1 MPDSKPPGA
10 ARVVVIGGGILGCSV
25 AYHLAKLGCT
35 DVVLLERKS
44 LTGGTTWHA
53 AGLVGQLRGNRSL
66 TELAK
71 YTAELYASLEAETGQ
86 ATGFRQVGSYA
97 LATSEGR
104 LDELKRM
111 VSMARTFGIDADMVE
126 PGHVAAHFPGLDV
139 SDVLGAVH
147 IPGDA
152 QTNPVDT
159 TRALA
164 AGARQHGVRICE
176 NVKVT
181 DIRHANGTVTGV
193 AGDFGEVEAE
203 VVVNCAGMWA
213 REVGGLCGV
222 AVPLHAAEH
231 SYVVTEP
238 IAGLGGAL
246 PVIRDPDNCIYI
258 KADAGK
264 LLIGLFEPV
273 AKPWGMAGIPDDFCF
288 DALPDDMEHI
298 EPYLL
303 NAMRRLPILE
313 DTGLQLVFNG
323 PESFTPDD
331 NYYIGEAAEVENVF
345 VAAGFNSIGIQSAGG
360 AGRMIAEWIVNG
372 RPPLDLTPV
381 DIRRIHP
388 FQNNAAYLHDRT
400 VETLGLLYAM
410 HWPYR
415 QPETARGARRSAL
428 HAQLEAEGA
437 CFGVVAGWERPNW
450 YARDGIAPAYRYSYG
465 RQNWFDCSAQE
476 HRAARSGVALFDQ
489 SSFSKFLVQGPDA
502 EPVLNYIC
510 ANDVAVAADRVVYTQ
525 WLNDRGGI
533 EADLTVTRLAE
544 DRYLVVTAAA
554 THTFVHSWLRR
565 QTPAGARAVIT
576 DVTSGYGTV
585 SIMGPRSRELLAAVC
600 SSDVSNEAF
609 GFARHRTLEIG
620 YASVHALRTTYV
632 GELGWELYIP
642 TEFAPHVYE
651 RIVEHGEAFGLRH
664 AGYHALNSL
673 RMEKAYREWGH
684 DIGPVDT
691 PIEAGLDFVVAFEKQ
706 GGFCGRDALLRQ
718 RERGAQRRL
727 VQFSLD
733 EDAPFAYHDEP
744 IYRDGRLVGRVTSA
758 AFGHTVGRPVGL
770 GYIESPDAFDP
781 DYLHSGRFEIA
792 VANQTYRADLSEKPL
807 YDPKSSRVRNG

>member
-1 MPDSKPPGA
+1 MPEKRPPGA
-10 ARVVVIGGGILGCSV
+10 ARVVIIGGGIVGCSV

-53 AGLVGQLRGNRSL
+53 AGLVGQLRSNHSL

-71 YTAELYASLEAETGQ
+71 YTTELYATLEAETGQ
-86 ATGFRQVGSYA
+86 GTGFKQVGSYA
-97 LATSEGR
+97 LAASDGR
-104 LDELKRM
+104 YDELKRM
-111 VSMARTFGIDADMVE
+111 ASMARTFEIEAEMVD
-126 PGHVAAHFPGLDV
+126 PGVVAAQFPGLNVDDV
-139 SDVLGAVH
+139 VGAIH

-159 TRALA
+159 TQALA
-164 AGARQHGVRICE
+164 AGARQRGVRIFE

-181 DIRHANGTVTGV
+181 EIRSAGGQVTGV
-193 AGDFGEVEAE
+193 AGDFGEIEAE

-213 REVGGLCGV
+213 REVGELCGV

-231 SYVVTEP
+231 YYVVTEP
-238 IAGLGGAL
+238 IADLASDL
-246 PVIRDPDNCIYI
+246 PVIRDADNCIYI
-258 KADAGK
+258 KGDAGK
-264 LLIGLFEPV
+264 LLIGIFEPV

-288 DALPDDMEHI
+288 DVLPDDMAHI

-303 NAMRRLPILE
+303 NAMRRLPVLE

-331 NYYIGEAAEVENVF
+331 NYYIGEAAELGNFF

-360 AGRMIAEWIVNG
+360 AGWMIAEWAVNG
-372 RPPLDLTPV
+372 QPPLDLTPI

-415 QPETARGARRSAL
+415 QPETARGARRSVIHSELQAK
-428 HAQLEAEGA
+428 GA
-437 CFGVVAGWERPNW
+437 CFGVVAGWERANW
-450 YARDGIAPAYRYSYG
+450 YASGGAAPAYEYAYG
-465 RQNWFDCSAQE
+465 KQNWFDYSANE
-476 HRAARSGVALFDQ
+476 HHAARSGVALFDQ
-489 SSFSKFLVQGPDA
+489 SSFSKFLVQGADA
-502 EPVLNYIC
+502 ESVLNYIC
-510 ANDVAVAADRVVYTQ
+510 ANNVAVAAGRVVYTQ
-525 WLNDRGGI
+525 WLNERGGI

-554 THTFVHSWLRR
+554 THTFVSAWLRR
-565 QTPAGARAVIT
+565 HTPADARAVIT
-576 DVTSGYGTV
+576 DVTSGYCTL
-585 SIMGPRSRELLAAVC
+585 SIMGPRSRELLATLC

-609 GFARHRTLEIG
+609 RFARHRRLEIG
-620 YASVHALRTTYV
+620 YAPVHALRTTYV

-651 RIVEHGEAFGLRH
+651 KIMEQGEDFGLRH

-673 RMEKAYREWGH
+673 RLEKAYREWGH

-691 PIEAGLDFVVAFEKQ
+691 PIEAGLDFVVRFDKE
-706 GGFCGRDALLRQ
+706 GGFCGRDALLKQ
-718 RERGAQRRL
+718 KERGAERRL
-727 VQFSLD
+727 LQFSLN
-733 EDAPFAYHDEP
+733 EDAPFVYHDEP
-744 IYRDGRLVGRVTSA
+744 IYRDGLLVGRVTSG
-758 AFGHTVGRPVGL
+758 AFGHALARHVAL
-770 GYIESPDAFDP
+770 GYVESPDAFDT
-781 DYLHSGRFEIA
+781 DYLQSGHFEIGI
-792 VANQTYRADLSEKPL
+792 ANETYQAQVSPEPL
-807 YDPKSSRVRNG
+807 YDPKSSRVRS